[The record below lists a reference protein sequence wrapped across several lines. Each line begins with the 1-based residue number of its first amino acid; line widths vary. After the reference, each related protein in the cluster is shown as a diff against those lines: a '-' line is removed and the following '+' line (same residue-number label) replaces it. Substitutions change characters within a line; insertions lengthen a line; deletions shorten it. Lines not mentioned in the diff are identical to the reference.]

1 MNEFYLEKLK
11 ELKIMDDDFARIV
24 FKDEKC
30 ARTILETLGVIED
43 YNEICHY
50 ETQYDVK
57 AIDGKSLIYD
67 VFVISDESAIDI
79 EIENSKENTNPL
91 RARYYLS
98 AMDTHVSKSG
108 LSYNQLPNIILVF
121 ICSFDYY
128 KQSIPV
134 YTVRR
139 KVEELGIDYDDKSKI
154 LIVNGA
160 YKGNDDIG
168 KLVHDLN
175 CSDPKNMYNE
185 TLKQRVS
192 YLKDDSGGVK
202 EMCKVWD
209 EIKQMGID
217 EGKAEGK
224 IEGVYNSNLNSL
236 KNIMLKLNINLKE
249 AMELLGISIE
259 EYERYASVLMK

>member
-1 MNEFYLEKLK
+1 MDQFYLEKLK

-43 YNEICHY
+43 YNEIYHY

-79 EIENSKENTNPL
+79 EIENSKENANPL

-108 LSYNQLPNIILVF
+108 LSYNQWPNTILVL

-128 KQSIPV
+128 KQAIPV
-134 YTVRR
+134 YTVKR
-139 KVEELGIDYDDKSKI
+139 KVDELGIDYDDKSKI

-175 CSDPKNMYNE
+175 CVEPKNMYNE

-192 YLKDDSGGVK
+192 YLKDETGGVK

-209 EIKQMGID
+209 EIRQMGI
-217 EGKAEGK
+217 AEGE
-224 IEGVYNSNLNSL
+224 IRGTYDTNLNSL
-236 KNIMLKLNINLKE
+236 KNIMLKLNMNLKE

-259 EYERYASVLMK
+259 EYDRYASVLMK